1 VVIEHSL
8 LQVNHPQRSRQE
20 ENTQEPGKGCGM
32 WATMD
37 DLPAKEGY
45 RSHRMLDFAR
55 MGRSQGTGI
64 IHRYGPPCRWST
76 SQSTP

>member
-32 WATMD
+32 WVESVMRRLKPHPDQGFGAYSS
-37 DLPAKEGY
+37 LFGEG
-45 RSHRMLDFAR
+45 SA
-55 MGRSQGTGI
+55 
-64 IHRYGPPCRWST
+64 
-76 SQSTP
+76 

>member
-32 WATMD
+32 WVVGKFSEVRT
-37 DLPAKEGY
+37 L
-45 RSHRMLDFAR
+45 H
-55 MGRSQGTGI
+55 
-64 IHRYGPPCRWST
+64 GPGPL
-76 SQSTP
+76 QQ